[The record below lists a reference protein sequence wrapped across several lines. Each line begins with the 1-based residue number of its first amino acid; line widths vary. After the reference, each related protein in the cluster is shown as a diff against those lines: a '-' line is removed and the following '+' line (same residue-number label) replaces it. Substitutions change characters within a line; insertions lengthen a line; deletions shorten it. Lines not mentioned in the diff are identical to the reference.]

1 MGYPVCDRTFAG
13 LSTMNK
19 TLDSLCVTTLRMLA
33 VDAVEQ
39 ADSGHPGLPLGAAP
53 MAYVLWHRILRHN
66 PTNPLWPDRDRFILS
81 PGHGSAL
88 LYGLL
93 HLSGYDLS
101 LAEIKQFRQ
110 WGSRTPGHPEQ
121 GLTPGVEATTGP
133 LGQGFAMGV
142 GMAMA
147 ERLLAKQFNHAG
159 FEPLVN
165 HYTYAIVSDGDLME
179 GITSEAASL
188 AGHQGLGK
196 LIYLYDD
203 NRISIEG
210 PTSLTFTEDVAA
222 RFAAYQWQVIRVEE
236 GENLDMIEAALRQAQ
251 GDEEHPSLIL
261 VRTHIGFGSPRADA
275 ASAHGAPLG
284 RDAMQSTRQFF
295 QWPDEPFHIPQAA
308 QDHFR
313 TVLPRGQ
320 AAEAEWS
327 ARLATLRQHFPAE
340 MDQFQAQTAGTLPDG
355 WDQALA
361 TLDVGGAAKATR
373 VTSGLVLN
381 ALAPHLPALIGGSA
395 DLAPS
400 NNTWLRTEVTR
411 NIHFGVREHA
421 MAAVC
426 NGMALHRGM
435 LPFCGTFLVF
445 SDYMRGAIRLS
456 AMMNLHVV
464 YILTHDSI
472 AVGEDGPT
480 HQPVEHLAA
489 LRIIPN
495 LVVLRPADAFETIA
509 AWRLAVLLKRP
520 VALLLSRQNLPPL
533 SAEPATTGVA
543 RGAYILA
550 DCEGEPDLILLASGA
565 ELHLALAAQTAL
577 AQQAVAR
584 VRVVSMPS
592 WELFAEQPAEYQQQ
606 VLPTHVKCRLAV
618 EAGTSMGWHRWV
630 GDGGAMVTL
639 DRYGASAP
647 GNKVLQ
653 ELGFSVENIV
663 QTALNLLSADPR

>member
-1 MGYPVCDRTFAG
+1 
-13 LSTMNK
+13 MNK

-33 VDAVEQ
+33 ADAVEQ

-53 MAYVLWHRILRHN
+53 MAYVLWHRIMRHN

-101 LAEIKQFRQ
+101 LEEVKQFRQ

-147 ERLLAKQFNHAG
+147 ERHLAKQFNQAG
-159 FEPLVN
+159 FEPLVD

-236 GENLDMIEAALRQAQ
+236 GEDLESIEAALRQAQ
-251 GDEEHPSLIL
+251 EDTARPSLIL
-261 VRTHIGFGSPRADA
+261 VRTHIGFGSPKADA

-284 RDAMQSTRQFF
+284 REAMKSTRQFF
-295 QWPDEPFHIPQAA
+295 QWPETPFHIPQEAR
-308 QDHFR
+308 DHFR
-313 TVLPRGQ
+313 TLVPRGE
-320 AAEAEWS
+320 AAEAAWS
-327 ARLATLRQHFPAE
+327 ARLALLRQHFPEE
-340 MDQFQAQTAGTLPDG
+340 MDRFQAQTAGLLPVG

-361 TLDVGGAAKATR
+361 TLDVGGQAKATR
-373 VTSGLVLN
+373 VTSGLALN
-381 ALAPHLPALIGGSA
+381 ALAPHLPALMGGSA

-400 NNTWLRTEVTR
+400 NNTWLRTEVAR

-421 MAAVC
+421 MAALC
-426 NGMALHRGM
+426 NGMALHRGI

-464 YILTHDSI
+464 YVLTHDSI

-489 LRIIPN
+489 LRAIPN
-495 LVVLRPADAFETIA
+495 LIVLRPADGWETIA
-509 AWRLAVLLKRP
+509 AWRLAVVLKRP
-520 VALLLSRQNLPPL
+520 VALILSRQNLPPL
-533 SAEPATTGVA
+533 PAEPATTGVA

-550 DCEGEPDLILLASGA
+550 DCEGEPELILLASGA
-565 ELHLALAAQTAL
+565 EVHLALAAHAAL
-577 AQQAVAR
+577 AQQAVSR
-584 VRVVSMPS
+584 VRVVSIPS
-592 WELFAEQPAEYQQQ
+592 WELFAGQSADYQQQ

-618 EAGTSMGWHRWV
+618 EAGSSMGWHRWV
-630 GDGGAMVTL
+630 GDQGAMVTL
-639 DRYGASAP
+639 DRFGVSAP
-647 GNKVLQ
+647 GDQVLKN
-653 ELGFSVENIV
+653 LGFSVENIV
-663 QTALNLLSADPR
+663 QTARNLLQAGPR

>member
-1 MGYPVCDRTFAG
+1 
-13 LSTMNK
+13 MNQ

-33 VDAVEQ
+33 VDAVGQ
-39 ADSGHPGLPLGAAP
+39 ANSGHPGMPLGAAP

-66 PTNPLWPDRDRFILS
+66 PTHPLWPDRDRFVLS
-81 PGHGSAL
+81 AGHGSAL

-93 HLSGYDLS
+93 HLSGYDVS

-110 WGSRTPGHPEQ
+110 WGSRTPGHPEH

-147 ERLLAKQFNHAG
+147 ERHLASQFNQTGYA
-159 FEPLVN
+159 PLVN

-179 GITSEAASL
+179 GISSEAASL
-188 AGHQGLGK
+188 AGHLGLGK

-210 PTSLTFTEDVAA
+210 GTHLAFTEDVAA
-222 RFAAYQWQVIRVEE
+222 RFAAYQWQVIRVAD
-236 GENLDMIEAALRQAQ
+236 GENLEQIEAAIRQAQ
-251 GDEEHPSLIL
+251 ADAQHPSLIL
-261 VRTHIGFGSPRADA
+261 VRTHIGFGSPKADSA
-275 ASAHGAPLG
+275 AVHGAPLG
-284 RDAMQSTRQFF
+284 RDDLRATRQFF
-295 QWPDEPFHIPQAA
+295 QWPEEPFHVPQAA

-313 TVLPRGQ
+313 TLVTRGQ
-320 AAEAEWS
+320 AWEAEWS
-327 ARLATLRQHFPAE
+327 ARFDDLHRHFPAE
-340 MDQFQAQTAGTLPDG
+340 MDRFRAQTAGILPDG

-361 TLDVGGAAKATR
+361 TLDLGEQAKATR
-373 VTSGLVLN
+373 VVSGLAMN
-381 ALAPHLPALIGGSA
+381 AMAPHLPALVGGSA

-400 NNTWLRTEVTR
+400 NNTWLRSDEGR

-421 MAAVC
+421 MAAIC
-426 NGMALHRGM
+426 NGMALHKGL

-456 AMMNLHVV
+456 ALMGVPVV

-489 LRIIPN
+489 LRVIPN
-495 LVVLRPADAFETIA
+495 LVVLRPADGWETVA
-509 AWRLAVLLKRP
+509 AWRLAVTMQRP
-520 VALLLSRQNLPPL
+520 VALILSRQNLPLLPVNT
-533 SAEPATTGVA
+533 ATAGVA

-550 DCEGEPDLILLASGA
+550 DCAGEPELTLLASGS
-565 ELHLALAAQTAL
+565 EVHLALAARIAL
-577 AQQAVAR
+577 AEQAISA

-592 WELFAEQPAEYQQQ
+592 WELFAEQSAAYQAQ
-606 VLPTHVKCRLAV
+606 VLSPCGSVRLAV
-618 EAGTSMGWHRWV
+618 EAGSAMGWHRWV
-630 GDGGAMVTL
+630 GDRGAIIAL
-639 DRYGASAP
+639 DHFGASAP
-647 GNKVLQ
+647 GEQVLKSC
-653 ELGFSVENIV
+653 GFSVENIV
-663 QTALNLLSADPR
+663 ETALKLLGRR